1 MLFTTTTISKFL
13 KSTKTN
19 LKYIS
24 TDNLSKNESK
34 VEEEART
41 SFEEKTQEDESQK
54 QVNSFKRGE
63 FIIYFAFI

>member
-1 MLFTTTTISKFL
+1 M

-54 QVNSFKRGE
+54 QVNSFERGE